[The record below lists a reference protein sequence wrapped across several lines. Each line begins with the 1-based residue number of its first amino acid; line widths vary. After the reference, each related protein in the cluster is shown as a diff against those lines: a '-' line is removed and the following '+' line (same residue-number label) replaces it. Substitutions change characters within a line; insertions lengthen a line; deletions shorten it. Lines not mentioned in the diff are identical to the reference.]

1 MTSNDVE
8 GHYSRGNL
16 YQIILDALSSAGKD
30 VGNLRPE
37 DLDPLDHFHGRGVA
51 ATAEMVA
58 TLELSKGD
66 EVLDIGSGVGGPA
79 RFMARTYDCR
89 VVGIDLTA
97 EFCAVAER
105 LTQAVGL
112 SGQVRFEQ
120 ASATN
125 LPFDDGRFLAA
136 YS

>member
-37 DLDPLDHFHGRGVA
+37 DLDPLDHFHDRGVA

-58 TLELSKGD
+58 TLELSMGD
-66 EVLDIGSGVGGPA
+66 EVLDIGSSVGGPA
-79 RFMARTYDCR
+79 RFVARTYDCQ
-89 VVGIDLTA
+89 VVGFDLTA
-97 EFCAVAER
+97 EFLRRGGASNAGGR
-105 LTQAVGL
+105 SIGP
-112 SGQVRFEQ
+112 GPVR
-120 ASATN
+120 TI
-125 LPFDDGRFLAA
+125 
-136 YS
+136 